1 MHHWFARITPY
12 HPPEY
17 NSRDF
22 NISIAHIETFI
33 KLSSAEMSS
42 ISVCTRTILNM
53 KSKSK
58 KGLVQDPDAFSGRLE
73 VYILF
78 PQMPVKSKPHLTNAY
93 TITTATNLSDT
104 AVLRQ
109 KM

>member
-1 MHHWFARITPY
+1 MYHWFARIAPY
-12 HPPEY
+12 HPLEY
-17 NSRDF
+17 NSRDL
-22 NISIAHIETFI
+22 NISIAHIETSI
-33 KLSSAEMSS
+33 NLSSAEMSS

-53 KSKSK
+53 KSKSS

-78 PQMPVKSKPHLTNAY
+78 PQLLVKSKPHLTNDY
-93 TITTATNLSDT
+93 TIATATNLSDT
-104 AVLRQ
+104 AVLTQ